1 MTQKIFI
8 FIKTQA
14 EPQDHITKKQKSQ
27 KNVKRCEK
35 MRFFAIFLYFI
46 EFLLI
51 FYILFKKSYEQLC
64 EFSGDFH

>member
-1 MTQKIFI
+1 
-8 FIKTQA
+8 
-14 EPQDHITKKQKSQ
+14 
-27 KNVKRCEK
+27 